1 MEERTGPNQ
10 DPGNAPVKGSVE
22 MKGVQRVELGTLL
35 QVTQALEAVVGP
47 CFGPSGGQVLFTRD
61 SGEVLITRDGR
72 RILTLLRLDHPVAR
86 VLVGCVSAHCK
97 ITGDGAKSFLLLLG
111 ALLRGIHGDHLHGIQ
126 ARRVAH
132 ILLSFQTLVLDGVIG
147 QGLAPRALSLLQD
160 PAHLRPLTDAYFRG
174 KTASSHWGVLSQTAC
189 EFYRRWR
196 CEQDCTGVTLIA
208 RHFAALH
215 TPVPGLPVSRSR
227 VLQGLVI
234 HRDFAVRC
242 PGDGPLRALATS
254 VPLQSPLAPPG
265 VSLNLAS
272 AAQAQ
277 RCCGGVGGRAER
289 GVACLRRLRVGLL
302 LSAAKQSELAL
313 DLARRAGLSVV
324 ECVDSDEL
332 ALFCRLAGA
341 ELFADPG
348 DWSLIGEE
356 HVATVTFCK
365 PVVLGPD
372 RLAHVGFPEGRGLA
386 PHCLV
391 LCGPS
396 PGLAEQCST
405 AFCGLFRM
413 LQRVYEPVLSHHA
426 HGPVQSHHPQ
436 GREEDSENVA
446 HYMVK
451 QPGLHN
457 GTRLDRAPAS
467 MRDNAHLSTDSTEA
481 GGPQAIIGDPNRGE
495 GPQVLISDPSRG
507 EGPQA
512 LISDP
517 NRGEGPQVLISD
529 SNRGEGPQALISDSN
544 RDEGPQVS
552 IRDPNRGEG
561 PQVSIRDPNRGEGPQ
576 VSIRDPNRGEGPL
589 CAEPEHP
596 IPAWLRNG
604 KASGERPGVHFGEGK
619 EGALGNRTRETGPAS
634 SGVLIEAGSVLPA
647 GGAFEFVLHHCL
659 LQQAS
664 QRRCPDLRAACRLV
678 AGAVLSVPRRLY
690 PGPRFLD
697 AQSHFLRASGAAPPS
712 WRVRGLESLACKYQ
726 LLLSVLHTA
735 SSLLSVDLIL
745 HTHIRSQAEHSQE
758 EEEEAE
764 E

>member
-1 MEERTGPNQ
+1 MQ
-10 DPGNAPVKGSVE
+10 LVLMDGSW
-22 MKGVQRVELGTLL
+22 LW
-35 QVTQALEAVVGP
+35 
-47 CFGPSGGQVLFTRD
+47 
-61 SGEVLITRDGR
+61 
-72 RILTLLRLDHPVAR
+72 LRLWSSSLLLPDCFPPAGKQGGTTPPAGKQRDQPPSRKTAGHRRHWVIPPWMAQER

-227 VLQGLVI
+227 VLEGLVI

-413 LQRVYEPVLSHHA
+413 LQRVYEPVQSRHGQ
-426 HGPVQSHHPQ
+426 GPVQSHH
-436 GREEDSENVA
+436 
-446 HYMVK
+446 M
-451 QPGLHN
+451 
-457 GTRLDRAPAS
+457 
-467 MRDNAHLSTDSTEA
+467 
-481 GGPQAIIGDPNRGE
+481 
-495 GPQVLISDPSRG
+495 
-507 EGPQA
+507 
-512 LISDP
+512 
-517 NRGEGPQVLISD
+517 
-529 SNRGEGPQALISDSN
+529 
-544 RDEGPQVS
+544 
-552 IRDPNRGEG
+552 
-561 PQVSIRDPNRGEGPQ
+561 
-576 VSIRDPNRGEGPL
+576 
-589 CAEPEHP
+589 
-596 IPAWLRNG
+596 LRNI

-619 EGALGNRTRETGPAS
+619 EGALGTRTRETGPAS

-745 HTHIRSQAEHSQE
+745 HSHIRSQAEHSQE

>member
-1 MEERTGPNQ
+1 M
-10 DPGNAPVKGSVE
+10 
-22 MKGVQRVELGTLL
+22 
-35 QVTQALEAVVGP
+35 
-47 CFGPSGGQVLFTRD
+47 C
-61 SGEVLITRDGR
+61 VLIMVLCCACD
-72 RILTLLRLDHPVAR
+72 R

-111 ALLRGIHGDHLHGIQ
+111 ALLWGIHGDHHYGIQ
-126 ARRVAH
+126 ARRMAH
-132 ILLSFQTLVLDGVIG
+132 ILLSFQALVLDGMIG

-174 KTASSHWGVLSQTAC
+174 KTASSHWGFLSQTAC

-413 LQRVYEPVLSHHA
+413 LQRVYEPVLSRHA
-426 HGPVQSHHPQ
+426 QGPVQSHHPQ

-495 GPQVLISDPSRG
+495 GPQVVISDP
-507 EGPQA
+507 
-512 LISDP
+512 
-517 NRGEGPQVLISD
+517 
-529 SNRGEGPQALISDSN
+529 NRGEGPQALISDS
-544 RDEGPQVS
+544 
-552 IRDPNRGEG
+552 NRGEG

-576 VSIRDPNRGEGPL
+576 ALIRDPNRGEGPL

-596 IPAWLRNG
+596 IPDWLRNG

-619 EGALGNRTRETGPAS
+619 EGALGSRNRETGPAS

-664 QRRCPDLRAACRLV
+664 QRSCPDLRAAFRLV

-697 AQSHFLRASGAAPPS
+697 AQSHFLRASGAAPPQLEGS
-712 WRVRGLESLACKYQ
+712 GAGVPGL
-726 LLLSVLHTA
+726 
-735 SSLLSVDLIL
+735 
-745 HTHIRSQAEHSQE
+745 
-758 EEEEAE
+758 
-764 E
+764 

>member
-1 MEERTGPNQ
+1 MPPPRHEFKERAQQALKTHLKKRFECIFEGLAKQ
-10 DPGNAPVKGSVE
+10 GH
-22 MKGVQRVELGTLL
+22 QTLL
-35 QVTQALEAVVGP
+35 NEIYTELYITEGGKR
-47 CFGPSGGQVLFTRD
+47 FGSSQECTWD
-61 SGEVLITRDGR
+61 SPELHS
-72 RILTLLRLDHPVAR
+72 IL
-86 VLVGCVSAHCK
+86 
-97 ITGDGAKSFLLLLG
+97 
-111 ALLRGIHGDHLHGIQ
+111 Q
-126 ARRVAH
+126 
-132 ILLSFQTLVLDGVIG
+132 
-147 QGLAPRALSLLQD
+147 
-160 PAHLRPLTDAYFRG
+160 
-174 KTASSHWGVLSQTAC
+174 
-189 EFYRRWR
+189 
-196 CEQDCTGVTLIA
+196 
-208 RHFAALH
+208 
-215 TPVPGLPVSRSR
+215 
-227 VLQGLVI
+227 
-234 HRDFAVRC
+234 
-242 PGDGPLRALATS
+242 
-254 VPLQSPLAPPG
+254 
-265 VSLNLAS
+265 
-272 AAQAQ
+272 
-277 RCCGGVGGRAER
+277 
-289 GVACLRRLRVGLL
+289 
-302 LSAAKQSELAL
+302 
-313 DLARRAGLSVV
+313 
-324 ECVDSDEL
+324 
-332 ALFCRLAGA
+332 
-341 ELFADPG
+341 
-348 DWSLIGEE
+348 
-356 HVATVTFCK
+356 

-372 RLAHVGFPEGRGLA
+372 KLAHVGFPEGRGLA

-413 LQRVYEPVLSHHA
+413 LQRVYEPVLSRHA
-426 HGPVQSHHPQ
+426 QGPVQSHHPQ

-495 GPQVLISDPSRG
+495 GPQ
-507 EGPQA
+507 A
-512 LISDP
+512 L
-517 NRGEGPQVLISD
+517 
-529 SNRGEGPQALISDSN
+529 
-544 RDEGPQVS
+544 
-552 IRDPNRGEG
+552 IRDPNK
-561 PQVSIRDPNRGEGPQ
+561 
-576 VSIRDPNRGEGPL
+576 GEGPL
-589 CAEPEHP
+589 CAGQSQNPDSTEPEAEPEHP
-596 IPAWLRNG
+596 IPDWLRNG

-619 EGALGNRTRETGPAS
+619 EGALGTRTRETGPAS

-647 GGAFEFVLHHCL
+647 GGVFEFVLHHCL

>member
-1 MEERTGPNQ
+1 
-10 DPGNAPVKGSVE
+10 

-47 CFGPSGGQVLFTRD
+47 CFGPSGGQVLFTRG
-61 SGEVLITRDGR
+61 SGEVLITRDGQ
-72 RILTLLRLDHPVAR
+72 RILTSLRLDHPVAR

-111 ALLRGIHGDHLHGIQ
+111 ALLRGIHSDHLHGIQ

-160 PAHLRPLTDAYFRG
+160 SAHLRPLTDAYFRG

-413 LQRVYEPVLSHHA
+413 LQRVYEPVQSRHGQ
-426 HGPVQSHHPQ
+426 GPVQSHH
-436 GREEDSENVA
+436 
-446 HYMVK
+446 M
-451 QPGLHN
+451 
-457 GTRLDRAPAS
+457 
-467 MRDNAHLSTDSTEA
+467 
-481 GGPQAIIGDPNRGE
+481 
-495 GPQVLISDPSRG
+495 
-507 EGPQA
+507 
-512 LISDP
+512 
-517 NRGEGPQVLISD
+517 
-529 SNRGEGPQALISDSN
+529 
-544 RDEGPQVS
+544 
-552 IRDPNRGEG
+552 
-561 PQVSIRDPNRGEGPQ
+561 
-576 VSIRDPNRGEGPL
+576 
-589 CAEPEHP
+589 
-596 IPAWLRNG
+596 LRNV

-619 EGALGNRTRETGPAS
+619 EGALGTRTRETGPAS
-634 SGVLIEAGSVLPA
+634 SSVLIEAGSVLPA

>member
-1 MEERTGPNQ
+1 
-10 DPGNAPVKGSVE
+10 

-35 QVTQALEAVVGP
+35 QVTQALETVVGP

-147 QGLAPRALSLLQD
+147 QGLAPRTLSLLQD
-160 PAHLRPLTDAYFRG
+160 PARLHPLTDAYFRG

-227 VLQGLVI
+227 VLEGLVI

-265 VSLNLAS
+265 VSLSLAS

-413 LQRVYEPVLSHHA
+413 LQRVYEPVQSRHGQ
-426 HGPVQSHHPQ
+426 GPVQSHH
-436 GREEDSENVA
+436 
-446 HYMVK
+446 M
-451 QPGLHN
+451 
-457 GTRLDRAPAS
+457 
-467 MRDNAHLSTDSTEA
+467 
-481 GGPQAIIGDPNRGE
+481 
-495 GPQVLISDPSRG
+495 
-507 EGPQA
+507 
-512 LISDP
+512 
-517 NRGEGPQVLISD
+517 
-529 SNRGEGPQALISDSN
+529 
-544 RDEGPQVS
+544 
-552 IRDPNRGEG
+552 
-561 PQVSIRDPNRGEGPQ
+561 
-576 VSIRDPNRGEGPL
+576 
-589 CAEPEHP
+589 
-596 IPAWLRNG
+596 LRNV

-619 EGALGNRTRETGPAS
+619 EGALGTRTRETGPAS
-634 SGVLIEAGSVLPA
+634 SSVLIEAGSVLPA

-664 QRRCPDLRAACRLV
+664 QRRCPDLRVACRLV

>member
-1 MEERTGPNQ
+1 MQ
-10 DPGNAPVKGSVE
+10 LSDCALCVQQAPVKGSVE

-72 RILTLLRLDHPVAR
+72 RILTSLRLDHPVAR

-111 ALLRGIHGDHLHGIQ
+111 ALLRGIHSDHLHGIQ

-413 LQRVYEPVLSHHA
+413 LQRVYEPVQSRHGQ
-426 HGPVQSHHPQ
+426 GPVQSHH
-436 GREEDSENVA
+436 
-446 HYMVK
+446 M
-451 QPGLHN
+451 
-457 GTRLDRAPAS
+457 
-467 MRDNAHLSTDSTEA
+467 
-481 GGPQAIIGDPNRGE
+481 
-495 GPQVLISDPSRG
+495 
-507 EGPQA
+507 
-512 LISDP
+512 
-517 NRGEGPQVLISD
+517 
-529 SNRGEGPQALISDSN
+529 
-544 RDEGPQVS
+544 
-552 IRDPNRGEG
+552 
-561 PQVSIRDPNRGEGPQ
+561 
-576 VSIRDPNRGEGPL
+576 
-589 CAEPEHP
+589 
-596 IPAWLRNG
+596 LRNV

-619 EGALGNRTRETGPAS
+619 EGALGTRTRETGPAS
-634 SGVLIEAGSVLPA
+634 SSVLIEAGSVLPA

-664 QRRCPDLRAACRLV
+664 QRRCPDLRVACRLV

>member
-1 MEERTGPNQ
+1 M
-10 DPGNAPVKGSVE
+10 
-22 MKGVQRVELGTLL
+22 
-35 QVTQALEAVVGP
+35 
-47 CFGPSGGQVLFTRD
+47 
-61 SGEVLITRDGR
+61 
-72 RILTLLRLDHPVAR
+72 
-86 VLVGCVSAHCK
+86 
-97 ITGDGAKSFLLLLG
+97 
-111 ALLRGIHGDHLHGIQ
+111 Q

-132 ILLSFQTLVLDGVIG
+132 ILLFFQTLVLDGVIG

-174 KTASSHWGVLSQTAC
+174 KTASSHWGVLNQTAC

-208 RHFAALH
+208 RHFTALH

-413 LQRVYEPVLSHHA
+413 LQRVYEPVQSRHA
-426 HGPVQSHHPQ
+426 QGPVQSHHPQ

-481 GGPQAIIGDPNRGE
+481 GGPQAIVGDPNRGE
-495 GPQVLISDPSRG
+495 GPQVLISDPNRGEGPQALIRDPNRG

-517 NRGEGPQVLISD
+517 NRGEGPQVLI
-529 SNRGEGPQALISDSN
+529 
-544 RDEGPQVS
+544 
-552 IRDPNRGEG
+552 RDPNKA
-561 PQVSIRDPNRGEGPQ
+561 
-576 VSIRDPNRGEGPL
+576 EGPL
-589 CAEPEHP
+589 CAGRSQNPDSTEPEAEPEHP
-596 IPAWLRNG
+596 IPDWLRNG

-619 EGALGNRTRETGPAS
+619 EGALGTRTRETGPAS

>member
-72 RILTLLRLDHPVAR
+72 RILTSLRLDHPVAR

-227 VLQGLVI
+227 VLQGLVM

-254 VPLQSPLAPPG
+254 EPLQSPLAPPG

-413 LQRVYEPVLSHHA
+413 LQRVYEPVQSRHA

-481 GGPQAIIGDPNRGE
+481 GGPQAIIGVPNRGE
-495 GPQVLISDPSRG
+495 GL
-507 EGPQA
+507 QA
-512 LISDP
+512 LI
-517 NRGEGPQVLISD
+517 RD
-529 SNRGEGPQALISDSN
+529 SNRGEGPQALISDPN
-544 RDEGPQVS
+544 WGEGTQAL
-552 IRDPNRGEG
+552 IRDPNKGE
-561 PQVSIRDPNRGEGPQ
+561 E
-576 VSIRDPNRGEGPL
+576 PL
-589 CAEPEHP
+589 CAGQSQNLDSTEPEAEPEHP
-596 IPAWLRNG
+596 IPDWLRNG

-619 EGALGNRTRETGPAS
+619 EGVLGTRTRETGPAS
-634 SGVLIEAGSVLPA
+634 SGVLIQAGSVLPA

-678 AGAVLSVPRRLY
+678 AGAILSVPRRLY

-697 AQSHFLRASGAAPPS
+697 AQSHFLRASGAAPPPS

-764 E
+764 EQKCSVNPVFHYAQI

>member
-1 MEERTGPNQ
+1 MAQE
-10 DPGNAPVKGSVE
+10 
-22 MKGVQRVELGTLL
+22 
-35 QVTQALEAVVGP
+35 
-47 CFGPSGGQVLFTRD
+47 
-61 SGEVLITRDGR
+61 
-72 RILTLLRLDHPVAR
+72 R

-227 VLQGLVI
+227 VLEGLVI

-413 LQRVYEPVLSHHA
+413 LQRVYEPVQSRHGQ
-426 HGPVQSHHPQ
+426 GPVQSHH
-436 GREEDSENVA
+436 
-446 HYMVK
+446 M
-451 QPGLHN
+451 
-457 GTRLDRAPAS
+457 
-467 MRDNAHLSTDSTEA
+467 
-481 GGPQAIIGDPNRGE
+481 
-495 GPQVLISDPSRG
+495 
-507 EGPQA
+507 
-512 LISDP
+512 
-517 NRGEGPQVLISD
+517 
-529 SNRGEGPQALISDSN
+529 
-544 RDEGPQVS
+544 
-552 IRDPNRGEG
+552 
-561 PQVSIRDPNRGEGPQ
+561 
-576 VSIRDPNRGEGPL
+576 
-589 CAEPEHP
+589 
-596 IPAWLRNG
+596 LRNI

-619 EGALGNRTRETGPAS
+619 EGALGTRTRETGPAS

-745 HTHIRSQAEHSQE
+745 HSHIRSQAEHSQE

>member
-1 MEERTGPNQ
+1 MQ
-10 DPGNAPVKGSVE
+10 LSDCALCVQQAPVKGSVE

-35 QVTQALEAVVGP
+35 QVTQALGAVVGP
-47 CFGPSGGQVLFTRD
+47 CFGLSGGQVLFTRN

-174 KTASSHWGVLSQTAC
+174 KTASSHWGVLSQKAC

-227 VLQGLVI
+227 VLEGLVI

-265 VSLNLAS
+265 VSLNL
-272 AAQAQ
+272 
-277 RCCGGVGGRAER
+277 
-289 GVACLRRLRVGLL
+289 
-302 LSAAKQSELAL
+302 LAL
-313 DLARRAGLSVV
+313 DLARRAGLSMV

-413 LQRVYEPVLSHHA
+413 LQRVYEPVQSRHA

-495 GPQVLISDPSRG
+495 GPQ
-507 EGPQA
+507 A
-512 LISDP
+512 LIRDP

-529 SNRGEGPQALISDSN
+529 PNRGEGPQALISDPN
-544 RDEGPQVS
+544 WDEGTQAL

-561 PQVSIRDPNRGEGPQ
+561 PQVLISDPNRGEGPQ

-596 IPAWLRNG
+596 IPGWLRNG

-619 EGALGNRTRETGPAS
+619 EGALGTRTRETGPAS

-678 AGAVLSVPRRLY
+678 AGAVLSMPRRLY

-745 HTHIRSQAEHSQE
+745 HTHICSQAEHSQE
-758 EEEEAE
+758 EAE

>member
-1 MEERTGPNQ
+1 MEQPNAVVT
-10 DPGNAPVKGSVE
+10 DG
-22 MKGVQRVELGTLL
+22 RV
-35 QVTQALEAVVGP
+35 VAEAVAEVVVK
-47 CFGPSGGQVLFTRD
+47 QV
-61 SGEVLITRDGR
+61 EEM
-72 RILTLLRLDHPVAR
+72 LL

-147 QGLAPRALSLLQD
+147 QGLAPRALSFLQD
-160 PAHLRPLTDAYFRG
+160 SAHLRPLTDAYFRG

-265 VSLNLAS
+265 VPLNLAR

-277 RCCGGVGGRAER
+277 RCCGGRSSRSWRWTSLGGP
-289 GVACLRRLRVGLL
+289 ACPWW
-302 LSAAKQSELAL
+302 SAWTVTSW
-313 DLARRAGLSVV
+313 
-324 ECVDSDEL
+324 
-332 ALFCRLAGA
+332 LAGA

-365 PVVLGPD
+365 PVVLGPN

-391 LCGPS
+391 LCRPS

-413 LQRVYEPVLSHHA
+413 LQRVYESVLSRHA

-495 GPQVLISDPSRG
+495 GPQAIIGDLNWG
-507 EGPQA
+507 EGTQA
-512 LISDP
+512 L
-517 NRGEGPQVLISD
+517 
-529 SNRGEGPQALISDSN
+529 
-544 RDEGPQVS
+544 
-552 IRDPNRGEG
+552 IRDPNWGEG
-561 PQVSIRDPNRGEGPQ
+561 TQALIRDPNKGEG
-576 VSIRDPNRGEGPL
+576 SL
-589 CAEPEHP
+589 CAGQSQNPDSTEPEAEPEHP
-596 IPAWLRNG
+596 IPDWLRNG
-604 KASGERPGVHFGEGK
+604 KSSGERPGVHFGEGK
-619 EGALGNRTRETGPAS
+619 EGALGTRTRETGPAS

-697 AQSHFLRASGAAPPS
+697 AQSHFLRASGAAPPKLEGS
-712 WRVRGLESLACKYQ
+712 GAGVPGL
-726 LLLSVLHTA
+726 
-735 SSLLSVDLIL
+735 
-745 HTHIRSQAEHSQE
+745 
-758 EEEEAE
+758 
-764 E
+764 

>member
-1 MEERTGPNQ
+1 
-10 DPGNAPVKGSVE
+10 
-22 MKGVQRVELGTLL
+22 MKGVQSVELGTLL

-72 RILTLLRLDHPVAR
+72 RILTSLRLDHPVAR

-227 VLQGLVI
+227 VLEGLVI

-413 LQRVYEPVLSHHA
+413 LQRVYEPVQSRHGQ
-426 HGPVQSHHPQ
+426 GPVQSHH
-436 GREEDSENVA
+436 
-446 HYMVK
+446 M
-451 QPGLHN
+451 
-457 GTRLDRAPAS
+457 
-467 MRDNAHLSTDSTEA
+467 
-481 GGPQAIIGDPNRGE
+481 
-495 GPQVLISDPSRG
+495 
-507 EGPQA
+507 
-512 LISDP
+512 
-517 NRGEGPQVLISD
+517 
-529 SNRGEGPQALISDSN
+529 
-544 RDEGPQVS
+544 
-552 IRDPNRGEG
+552 
-561 PQVSIRDPNRGEGPQ
+561 
-576 VSIRDPNRGEGPL
+576 
-589 CAEPEHP
+589 
-596 IPAWLRNG
+596 LRNI

-619 EGALGNRTRETGPAS
+619 EGALGTRTRETGPAS

-745 HTHIRSQAEHSQE
+745 HSHIRSQAEHSQE

>member
-1 MEERTGPNQ
+1 
-10 DPGNAPVKGSVE
+10 

-72 RILTLLRLDHPVAR
+72 RILTSLRFDHPVAR

-147 QGLAPRALSLLQD
+147 QGLARALSFSRT
-160 PAHLRPLTDAYFRG
+160 PPTCARSRTPTSG
-174 KTASSHWGVLSQTAC
+174 
-189 EFYRRWR
+189 ERRR
-196 CEQDCTGVTLIA
+196 APTGGDCTGVTLIA

-215 TPVPGLPVSRSR
+215 APVPGLPVSRSR
-227 VLQGLVI
+227 VLEGLVI

-242 PGDGPLRALATS
+242 PGDGPLERGHKRAAP
-254 VPLQSPLAPPG
+254 VPLAP
-265 VSLNLAS
+265 LA
-272 AAQAQ
+272 
-277 RCCGGVGGRAER
+277 E
-289 GVACLRRLRVGLL
+289 
-302 LSAAKQSELAL
+302 QSELAL

-413 LQRVYEPVLSHHA
+413 LQRVCEPVLSRHGQ
-426 HGPVQSHHPQ
+426 GPVQSHHPQ

-481 GGPQAIIGDPNRGE
+481 GGPQALIKDPNRGE
-495 GPQVLISDPSRG
+495 GPP
-507 EGPQA
+507 A
-512 LISDP
+512 LI
-517 NRGEGPQVLISD
+517 RD
-529 SNRGEGPQALISDSN
+529 SNRGEGTQALI
-544 RDEGPQVS
+544 RGP
-552 IRDPNRGEG
+552 NK
-561 PQVSIRDPNRGEGPQ
+561 
-576 VSIRDPNRGEGPL
+576 GEGPL
-589 CAEPEHP
+589 CAGQSQNPDSTEPEAEPEHP
-596 IPAWLRNG
+596 IPDWLRNG

-619 EGALGNRTRETGPAS
+619 EGALGTRTRETGPAS

-697 AQSHFLRASGAAPPS
+697 AQSHFLRASGRRPPPPS
-712 WRVRGLESLACKYQ
+712 RPT
-726 LLLSVLHTA
+726 VLC
-735 SSLLSVDLIL
+735 
-745 HTHIRSQAEHSQE
+745 
-758 EEEEAE
+758 
-764 E
+764 